1 GTSSSITA
9 SVGAPALTITT
20 IARGRR
26 RLATKSAIDSLGTNV
41 PSPPCSDTRLRV
53 RSGDRLCSATTCP
66 CRAKLR
72 ARLRPITAR
81 PVTRRCA
88 SCGWPMG
95 GSGGWGRGGLGPLAR
110 LPTAPPA
117 GGGAQRPGERG
128 PPAVVLAWARRED
141 AVGHGNRRAIPPEW
155 PTA

>member
-1 GTSSSITA
+1 MTMSPASSSGTSSSITA

-41 PSPPCSDTRLRV
+41 PSPPCSETRLRV
-53 RSGDRLCSATTCP
+53 RADDRLCSATTCP

-81 PVTRRCA
+81 PVTPMSA
-88 SCGWPMG
+88 SFLSLMG
-95 GSGGWGRGGLGPLAR
+95 GSR
-110 LPTAPPA
+110 
-117 GGGAQRPGERG
+117 
-128 PPAVVLAWARRED
+128 
-141 AVGHGNRRAIPPEW
+141 
-155 PTA
+155 